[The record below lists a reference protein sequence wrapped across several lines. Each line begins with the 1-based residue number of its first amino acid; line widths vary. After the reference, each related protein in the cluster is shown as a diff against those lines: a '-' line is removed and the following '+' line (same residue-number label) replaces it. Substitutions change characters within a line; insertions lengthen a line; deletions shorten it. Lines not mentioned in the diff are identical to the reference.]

1 MINDLK
7 FVHYNDYCKTCEH
20 YEEDEASDACN
31 ECLNNPVNVNSH
43 KPVNYKEKSQNE
55 QTS

>member
-7 FVHYNDYCKTCEH
+7 FVHYNDYCPTCEH
-20 YEEDEASDACN
+20 YSEEESSDACN

-55 QTS
+55 QGV